1 MNTQKPT
8 PKPEQ
13 NQITIRGARTHNL
26 KGIDVDIP
34 HNALTVVSGVSG
46 SGKSSLAFDTVYA
59 EGQRR
64 YVESL
69 SAYARQFLE
78 RIEKPDVD
86 HMDGLAPAI
95 AIKQK
100 NQTRNPRSTV
110 ATATEIYD
118 YLRLLYAR
126 CGTVTC
132 LHCGGIVKHDTVDE
146 IVAALLALP
155 EGTRTYALFP
165 IVRAEVK
172 IEPMQAAKSE
182 IEAEPESKPQKSV
195 AKKSAKSVKSAVAPA
210 YDLTES
216 LKERLAELRR
226 RGYNRLYQAGK
237 IVEFS
242 TPESLLELDFAQP
255 IFVLADRLA
264 LSSDIRSRIVDAIET
279 GYRESGEIQF
289 HLIPR
294 TPDSTQQNQSN
305 LIPSEAEH
313 SPSNINR
320 SKESSVILS
329 KAGRSASEANRSNEN
344 IVILS
349 KAGRSASEANR
360 SNENI
365 VILSEAGRSASEAN
379 RSNENIVILSEG
391 GAFAAGVEGPAVAS
405 AQPRTLRFSAAFE
418 CTTCHRAY
426 REPEPRLFSFNNPFG
441 ACPRCQGF
449 GNTIDFDPNLIIP
462 DKSKSL
468 ANGAIAPW
476 NGAKYRPHHGEMIRA
491 ARTAG
496 IPTDI
501 PWYDLTADQ
510 QRFIEDGSGSFPGI
524 RGFFSALERKKYKLH
539 VRVFLSKYRGYA
551 LCPDCRGQRLRA
563 EARAVLIN
571 DKNICEVSSLT
582 ISEAQVFFDSLRLSP
597 AQTEVAG
604 KILEEVRQ
612 RIGFLH
618 QVGLDYLTLDRL
630 SSTLSGGESQRIQL
644 ATSLGSRLVGAL
656 YVLDEPSIGLHTRD
670 TARLIAIMQDLRDL
684 GNTILVVEHD
694 PDVIRSADHLL
705 DLGPGAGELGGHLLA
720 SGTVAEVTRNPASIT
735 GKYLSGRLTIPVP
748 KLRREPG
755 RERLRLTGARIHNL
769 RGVDVE
775 IPLNMLVCVTGVSGS
790 GKSTLVH
797 QVLYRALTRAL
808 NQDAQPEGDPTPL
821 FRELSGT
828 QHLNE
833 VVLVDQSPIG
843 RTPRSNPVT
852 YIKAFDDIRALFAAQ
867 PDAKRRNF
875 GPGHFSFNVPGGRC
889 DVCEGDGTVTVEM
902 QFLADIELPCEECG
916 GTRYKPSVLD
926 IKYKGRNIHDVLNM
940 TVKEA
945 LTYFAGHPRIVDK
958 LYVLDEVGLGY
969 VRLGQSATTLSGG
982 EAQRVKLA
990 AHLATARSIT
1000 GRTGNEA
1007 AARARSR
1014 TLYILDEPTTGL
1026 HFDDVAKLLAAFRK
1040 LIEGGGSLLVIEH
1053 NLDVIKSAD
1062 WVIDMGPEGGSAGG
1076 QIVATGTPEEIAAN
1090 PASHTG
1096 HWLAPVLAPIP
1107 KPEPEPQLTT

>member
-1 MNTQKPT
+1 MIEEIAEPATSRVSAIDH
-8 PKPEQ
+8 
-13 NQITIRGARTHNL
+13 ITIRGARTHNL

-100 NQTRNPRSTV
+100 NTTRNPRSTV

-132 LHCGGIVKHDTVDE
+132 LHCGGIVKRDSVDE
-146 IVAALLALP
+146 IVASLLALP

-165 IVRAEVK
+165 IVRAEIK
-172 IEPMQAAKSE
+172 LEPMQAPSVE
-182 IEAEPESKPQKSV
+182 EAPAPKP
-195 AKKSAKSVKSAVAPA
+195 AKKTATKKAAAPITNIA
-210 YDLTES
+210 ALTLTET
-216 LKERLAELRR
+216 LKERLLELRR
-226 RGYNRLYQAGK
+226 RGYNRLYQPIECQPGN

-242 TPESLLELDFAQP
+242 TPESLLELNFDLP
-255 IFVLADRLA
+255 IFVLADRL
-264 LSSDIRSRIVDAIET
+264 SISPEGRSRIVDAIET

-289 HLIPR
+289 HTVPR
-294 TPDSTQQNQSN
+294 D
-305 LIPSEAEH
+305 SEA
-313 SPSNINR
+313 
-320 SKESSVILS
+320 SV
-329 KAGRSASEANRSNEN
+329 R
-344 IVILS
+344 
-349 KAGRSASEANR
+349 
-360 SNENI
+360 
-365 VILSEAGRSASEAN
+365 
-379 RSNENIVILSEG
+379 
-391 GAFAAGVEGPAVAS
+391 
-405 AQPRTLRFSAAFE
+405 LRFSAAFE

-449 GNTIDFDPNLIIP
+449 GNTIDFDPNLILP

-468 ANGAIAPW
+468 DHDAIAPW
-476 NGAKYRPHHGEMIRA
+476 ASGKYRPFHGELKRA
-491 ARTAG
+491 AKAAG
-496 IPTDI
+496 IPTYV
-501 PWYDLTADQ
+501 PWYDLTPAQ
-510 QRFIEDGSGSFPGI
+510 QEFIYEGKGSWPGV
-524 RGFFSALERKKYKLH
+524 RGFFNELERKKYKLH

-551 LCPDCRGQRLRA
+551 SCPDCRGTRLRA
-563 EARAVLIN
+563 EARAVLLQG
-571 DKNICEVSSLT
+571 KNITEVTSLT
-582 ISEAQVFFDSLRLSP
+582 ITAASEFFNSLQLSP
-597 AQTEVAG
+597 AETEIAG

-612 RIGFLH
+612 RTHFLH

-630 SSTLSGGESQRIQL
+630 ASTLSGGEAQRIQL

-670 TARLIAIMQDLRDL
+670 TAKLIHIMEELRDL

-694 PDVIRSADHLL
+694 PDVIRAADYLL
-705 DLGPGAGELGGHLLA
+705 DLGPGAGELGGKLLA
-720 SGTVAEVTRNPASIT
+720 AGTVAEVTANPNSIT

-748 KLRREPG
+748 KHRREPG
-755 RERLRLTGARIHNL
+755 REHLKLTGARIHNL
-769 RGVDVE
+769 RGVDLD
-775 IPLNMLVCVTGVSGS
+775 IPLGLLCCVTGVSGS
-790 GKSTLVH
+790 GKSTIVH
-797 QVLYRALTRAL
+797 QVLYRALQQAL
-808 NQDAQPEGDPTPL
+808 GQGDGAGDPSHL
-821 FRELSGT
+821 YRELSGT

-833 VVLVDQSPIG
+833 VILVDQSPIG

-867 PDAKRRNF
+867 PDAKRKNLAA
-875 GPGHFSFNVPGGRC
+875 GSFSFNVPGGRC

-902 QFLADIELPCEECG
+902 QFLADIELPCEECN
-916 GTRYKPSVLD
+916 GTRYKATVLD
-926 IKYKGRNIHDVLNM
+926 VKYRNKSIHDVLNM

-945 LTYFAGHPRIVDK
+945 IVYFAGHARIVDK
-958 LYVLDEVGLGY
+958 LSVLDEVGLSY

-990 AHLATARSIT
+990 SHLATARSIQNRGGST
-1000 GRTGNEA
+1000 ANEA
-1007 AARARSR
+1007 AKKAASR

-1026 HFDDVAKLLAAFRK
+1026 HFDDVAKLLASFRK
-1040 LIEGGGSLLVIEH
+1040 LIDGGGSLLVIEH

-1062 WVIDMGPEGGSAGG
+1062 WVIDMGPEGGSGGG
-1076 QIVATGTPEEIAAN
+1076 QVVAAGTPEEIAAN

-1096 HWLAPVLAPIP
+1096 HWLAPVLGLKAP
-1107 KPEPEPQLTT
+1107 KRS

>member
-1 MNTQKPT
+1 LNKNISRSSASRKDDKVFGQVMAVRQVDERLAMTG
-8 PKPEQ
+8 EID
-13 NQITIRGARTHNL
+13 QITIRGARTHNL
-26 KGIDVDIP
+26 KGIDVNIP

-86 HMDGLAPAI
+86 FMDGLAPAI

-132 LHCGGIVKHDTVDE
+132 LHCGGVVKRDTVDE
-146 IVAALLALP
+146 IVEALLRMP
-155 EGTRTYALFP
+155 EGTRMYALFP

-172 IEPMQAAKSE
+172 FEALQDSAVV
-182 IEAEPESKPQKSV
+182 AEPEKP
-195 AKKSAKSVKSAVAPA
+195 AKKTAARKTSKKATDAV
-210 YDLTES
+210 TEVTDIADS
-216 LKERLAELRR
+216 LKERLTELRR
-226 RGYNRLYQAGK
+226 RGYNRLYQAAGTGALLESK

-242 TPESLLELDFAQP
+242 TPESLLELDFARQ
-255 IFVLADRLA
+255 IFVLIDRLA
-264 LSSDIRSRIVDAIET
+264 MSAEVRSRLVDAIET
-279 GYRESGEIQF
+279 GYRESGEVQF
-289 HLIPR
+289 HTVPR
-294 TPDSTQQNQSN
+294 
-305 LIPSEAEH
+305 E
-313 SPSNINR
+313 
-320 SKESSVILS
+320 
-329 KAGRSASEANRSNEN
+329 ASEAAER
-344 IVILS
+344 
-349 KAGRSASEANR
+349 
-360 SNENI
+360 
-365 VILSEAGRSASEAN
+365 
-379 RSNENIVILSEG
+379 
-391 GAFAAGVEGPAVAS
+391 
-405 AQPRTLRFSAAFE
+405 LRFSAAFE

-462 DKSKSL
+462 DKSKTL
-468 ANGAIAPW
+468 DEGAVAPW
-476 NGAKYRPHHGEMIRA
+476 TTVKYRPMHGEMKRA
-491 ARTAG
+491 AKAAG
-496 IPTDI
+496 VPTDV
-501 PWYDLTADQ
+501 PWFDLTAEQ
-510 QRFIEDGSGSFPGI
+510 QAFIEEGKGSFPGI
-524 RGFFSALERKKYKLH
+524 RGFFAELERKKYKLH

-551 LCPDCRGQRLRA
+551 RCPECKGQRLRA
-563 EARAVLIN
+563 EARAVLLAAG
-571 DKNICEVSSLT
+571 DGPAQNICEVTSLT
-582 ISEAQVFFDSLRLSP
+582 ITAAQAFFDGLRLSP
-597 AQTEVAG
+597 GQMEIAG

-630 SSTLSGGESQRIQL
+630 SSTLSGGEAQRIQL

-670 TARLIAIMQDLRDL
+670 TAKLIHIMEELRDL

-694 PDVIRSADHLL
+694 PDVIRAADYLL
-705 DLGPGAGELGGHLLA
+705 DLGPGAGELGGQLLA
-720 SGTVAEVTRNPASIT
+720 AGTVAEVTANKNSIT

-748 KLRREPG
+748 KHRREPG
-755 RERLRLTGARIHNL
+755 RERLMLKGARIHNL
-769 RGVDVE
+769 RGMDMEV
-775 IPLNMLVCVTGVSGS
+775 PLNLLCCVTGVSGS
-790 GKSTLVH
+790 GKSTIVH
-797 QVLYRALTRAL
+797 QVLYRALMQAL
-808 NQDAQPEGDPTPL
+808 GQGVMGAEGGDPAQL
-821 FRELSGT
+821 YRELTGT

-852 YIKAFDDIRALFAAQ
+852 YIKAFDAIRELFAAQ
-867 PDAKRRNF
+867 PDAKRKNLSA
-875 GPGHFSFNVPGGRC
+875 GSFSFNVPGGRC

-902 QFLADIELPCEECG
+902 QFLADIELPCEECN
-916 GTRYKPSVLD
+916 GTRYKNSVLD
-926 IKYKGRNIHDVLNM
+926 VKYKNRNINEVLHM

-945 LTYFAGHPRIVDK
+945 LTYFAGNQKIVDK

-990 AHLATARSIT
+990 SHLVTART
-1000 GRTGNEA
+1000 VAGRPGANEVAKKA
-1007 AARARSR
+1007 ASR

-1026 HFDDVAKLLAAFRK
+1026 HFDDVAKLLTAFRK
-1040 LIEGGGSLLVIEH
+1040 LIDGGGSLLVIEH

-1062 WVIDMGPEGGSAGG
+1062 WVIDMGPEGGSGGG

-1090 PASHTG
+1090 PASYTG
-1096 HWLAPVLAPIP
+1096 QWLGRVLEGPGAAH
-1107 KPEPEPQLTT
+1107 ETAAVRELQVQG

>member
-1 MNTQKPT
+1 MTD
-8 PKPEQ
+8 
-13 NQITIRGARTHNL
+13 QITIRGARTHNL

-132 LHCGGIVKHDTVDE
+132 LHCGGIVKRDTVDE
-146 IVAALLALP
+146 IVTSILALGGREDEP
-155 EGTRTYALFP
+155 ATRTYALFP
-165 IVRAEVK
+165 IVRAEIK
-172 IEPMQAAKSE
+172 LEPMQQPATE
-182 IEAEPESKPQKSV
+182 TEPEKPKPEKKS
-195 AKKSAKSVKSAVAPA
+195 ASKKSAKSAPSAV
-210 YDLTES
+210 DFSTVTDT
-216 LKERLAELRR
+216 LKERLTELRR
-226 RGYNRLYQAGK
+226 RGYNRLYQNGS

-242 TPESLLELDFAQP
+242 TPESFLELDFNAP
-255 IFVLADRLA
+255 IFVLIDRLS
-264 LSSDIRSRIVDAIET
+264 LSPDSRSRIVDAIET
-279 GYRESGEIQF
+279 GYRESGEVQF
-289 HLIPR
+289 HTVPR
-294 TPDSTQQNQSN
+294 EG
-305 LIPSEAEH
+305 EAAPQH
-313 SPSNINR
+313 
-320 SKESSVILS
+320 LS
-329 KAGRSASEANRSNEN
+329 
-344 IVILS
+344 
-349 KAGRSASEANR
+349 
-360 SNENI
+360 
-365 VILSEAGRSASEAN
+365 
-379 RSNENIVILSEG
+379 
-391 GAFAAGVEGPAVAS
+391 
-405 AQPRTLRFSAAFE
+405 FSAAFE

-426 REPEPRLFSFNNPFG
+426 REPEPRLFSFNNPYG

-462 DKSKSL
+462 DKSKTL
-468 ANGAIAPW
+468 AEGAIAPW
-476 NGAKYRPHHGEMIRA
+476 TTTKYRPHHGEMLRA
-491 ARTAG
+491 AKSAN
-496 IPTDI
+496 IPTNV
-501 PWYDLTADQ
+501 PWFDLTPDQ
-510 QRFIEDGSGSFPGI
+510 QRFIEDGNGSFPGI
-524 RGFFSALERKKYKLH
+524 RGFFAALERKKYKLH

-571 DKNICEVSSLT
+571 NKNICEVSGFT
-582 ISEAQVFFDSLRLSP
+582 ITEAERFFDNLQLSP
-597 AQTEVAG
+597 SQMEIAG
-604 KILEEVRQ
+604 KVLEEVRQ
-612 RIGFLH
+612 RIHFLH

-670 TARLIAIMQDLRDL
+670 TAKLIRIMQDLRDL

-694 PDVIRSADHLL
+694 PDVIRAADHLL
-705 DLGPGAGELGGHLLA
+705 DLGPGAGELGGQLLA
-720 SGTVAEVTRNPASIT
+720 SGTVDEVTHNPNSIT
-735 GKYLSGRLTIPVP
+735 GKYLSGRLTIPIP
-748 KLRREPG
+748 KHRREPS
-755 RERLRLTGARIHNL
+755 REHLKLTGARIHNL
-769 RGVDVE
+769 RGVDLD
-775 IPLNMLVCVTGVSGS
+775 IPLGLLCCVTGVSGS

-797 QVLYRALTRAL
+797 QVLYRALMRAL
-808 NQDAQPEGDPTPL
+808 SQESQPEGDPTHL
-821 FRELSGT
+821 YRELTGT
-828 QHLNE
+828 HHLND
-833 VVLVDQSPIG
+833 VILVDQSPIG

-867 PDAKRRNF
+867 PDARRKGF

-902 QFLADIELPCEECG
+902 QFLADIELPCEECN
-916 GTRYKPSVLD
+916 GTRYKSAILD
-926 IKYKGRNIHDVLNM
+926 IKYKNKNIHDVLNM

-945 LTYFAGHPRIVDK
+945 LHYFAGHPKIVDK

-990 AHLATARSIT
+990 SHLATARSISSKST
-1000 GRTGNEA
+1000 SNDA
-1007 AARARSR
+1007 AKKARSR

-1040 LIEGGGSLLVIEH
+1040 LIDGGGSLLVIEH

-1062 WVIDMGPEGGSAGG
+1062 WVIDMGPEGGNGGG

-1096 HWLAPVLAPIP
+1096 HWLAPVLKPTTL
-1107 KPEPEPQLTT
+1107 KPEPELQVTA